1 MDYREC
7 GLYEPKD
14 DMHDDITKAACA
26 EFDAILGN
34 FVLSL
39 KAWRLKHVRLG
50 ARDTAGRDAQIIAI
64 QKAEQR
70 TAV

>member
-14 DMHDDITKAACA
+14 QNEIAITKAACA
-26 EFDAILGN
+26 EFDAILES
-34 FVLSL
+34 FVLNL
-39 KAWRLKHVRLG
+39 KAWRLRHIHLG
-50 ARDTAGRDAQIIAI
+50 SRDTAARDAQIIAI

>member
-7 GLYEPKD
+7 GIYEPKGD
-14 DMHDDITKAACA
+14 GEDVTKKAACA
-26 EFDAILGN
+26 EFDAILES
-34 FVLSL
+34 FVLNL
-39 KAWRLKHVRLG
+39 KAWRLRHERIG